1 MVCAL
6 MQFFADI
13 AVVGLRILLAIY
25 ALFIVYQCFGSM
37 RRQKRQESPLVMLY
51 NKTIREKIPVL
62 CWENSIG
69 RSKGSDIVIE
79 DPTVSRNHCVLLR
92 RRDGWFVSDVGSKS
106 GTKVNSRTVHSRHRL
121 SLDDEIQIGSTTLAL
136 RRADEFDG
144 EIRHHWFFS
153 RVSSKPSVSSPLLLI
168 LVNLFH
174 LFMAVEICIT
184 YGEFRLPAFEVCGAM
199 ILFSWLLF
207 TFSRGVFGRKNFELE
222 ILAIFL
228 TGTGSMLLVEQDI
241 MDAWIQIIAAMAGA
255 TFYMFM
261 LLFIA
266 NPDRIVKWRMAVMI
280 VALGFLAVNL
290 IFGRM
295 EYGAANRIYIGGVSI
310 QPSEIV
316 KIAYIFVGASA
327 LDHLQTRRNL
337 IEFIGFSALCVGALA
352 LMGDFGTAL
361 IFFVTFLVI
370 SIIRS
375 GDYKTVMLAV
385 AGAVFAVMLILQ
397 FKPYIAERF
406 AIWGHALEDPYDKG
420 YQQSGVLTY
429 ISSGGLFGTGVGN
442 GILRYYGASET
453 DLVFGIVTEEMG
465 LIIALLIALVIF
477 GLVVYSRAISTR
489 SRSTFYSISA
499 CCAASMMLTQT
510 ALNIFGCT
518 DILPLTGVTLPFV
531 SAGGSSMIS
540 CWGMLAFIKAADERT
555 YSKAKLT
562 GRE

>member
-1 MVCAL
+1 
-6 MQFFADI
+6 MQWFADV
-13 AVVGLRILLAIY
+13 AVVGLRTLLVIY

-37 RRQKRQESPLVMLY
+37 RRQKRQEAPLVMLY
-51 NKTIREKIPVL
+51 NKTIKKKIPVL

-69 RSKGSDIVIE
+69 RARSNDIVIE
-79 DPTVSRNHCVLLR
+79 DPTVSRSHCVLLR
-92 RRDGWFVSDVGSKS
+92 RKEGWFVSDVGSKS
-106 GTKVNSRTVHSRHRL
+106 GTKVNGRPVEKRHHL
-121 SLDDEIQIGSTTLAL
+121 NLDDEIQIGSTTLAL
-136 RRADEFDG
+136 RRADEYSG
-144 EIRHHWFFS
+144 EIPHHWFFS
-153 RVSSKPSVSSPLLLI
+153 RVSSKPSVSAPLLIL

-174 LFMAVEICIT
+174 LFMAVEVCIT
-184 YGEFRLPAFEVCGAM
+184 YGEFRLDAFEVLGAM
-199 ILFSWLLF
+199 VMFSWVLF
-207 TFSRGVFGRKNFELE
+207 AFSRGVFSRKNFELE
-222 ILAIFL
+222 TLALFM
-228 TGTGSMLLVEQDI
+228 TGTGSLLLVEQDI
-241 MDAWIQIIAAMAGA
+241 KDAWIQIIAAIVGA
-255 TFYMFM
+255 ACYLFM
-261 LLFIA
+261 LMFIS

-290 IFGRM
+290 AFGKM
-295 EYGAANRIYIGGVSI
+295 EYGAANRIYIGGVSL

-337 IEFIGFSALCVGALA
+337 IEFIAFSALCVGALA

-375 GDYKTVMLAV
+375 GDYKTVMLAS
-385 AGAVFAVMLILQ
+385 AGAVFAVILVLQ
-397 FKPYIAERF
+397 FKPYIAQRF
-406 AIWGHALEDPYDKG
+406 AIWGHALEDPYDAG

-453 DLVFGIVTEEMG
+453 DLVFGILTEEMG
-465 LIIALLIALVIF
+465 LIIALLMALVIC
-477 GLVVYSRAISTR
+477 GLVIYSRAISTR
-489 SRSTFYSISA
+489 ARSTFYSISA
-499 CCAASMMLTQT
+499 CCAASMMLVQT

-518 DILPLTGVTLPFV
+518 DILPLTGVTLPFI

-540 CWGMLAFIKAADERT
+540 CWGLLSFIKAADERT
-555 YSKAKLT
+555 YSKTFIK

>member
-1 MVCAL
+1 
-6 MQFFADI
+6 MQFIADI

-25 ALFIVYQCFGSM
+25 AVFIIYQCFGSM

-51 NKTIREKIPVL
+51 NKTIREKIPVI

-69 RSKGSDIVIE
+69 RSKGNDIVIE
-79 DPTVSRNHCVLLR
+79 DPTVSRSHCVLLR
-92 RRDGWFVSDVGSKS
+92 RKEGWFVSDVGSKS
-106 GTKVNSRTVHSRHRL
+106 GTKVNSRPVNSRHRV

-144 EIRHHWFFS
+144 DIRHHWFFS
-153 RVSSKPSVSSPLLLI
+153 KVSSKPSVSAPLLLI

-184 YGEFRLPAFEVCGAM
+184 YGELRLPAFEVCGAM
-199 ILFSWLLF
+199 ILFSWVLYA
-207 TFSRGVFGRKNFELE
+207 FSRGVFLRHNFELE
-222 ILAIFL
+222 TLALFL
-228 TGTGSMLLVEQDI
+228 TGTGAMLLVEQDI
-241 MDAWIQIIAAMAGA
+241 MDAWIQIIAAMVGA
-255 TFYMFM
+255 TGYMLM

-280 VALGFLAVNL
+280 VALGFLAINL
-290 IFGRM
+290 AFGRM
-295 EYGAANRIYIGGVSI
+295 EFGAANRIYIGGVSI

-316 KIAYIFVGASA
+316 KVAYIFVGASA

-337 IEFIGFSALCVGALA
+337 IEFIVFSALCVGALA

-385 AGAVFAVMLILQ
+385 VGAAFAVLLVLQ

-453 DLVFGIVTEEMG
+453 DLVFGIVSEEMG
-465 LIIALLIALVIF
+465 LIIALMITLVIF

-499 CCAASMMLTQT
+499 CCAASMMMTQT

-518 DILPLTGVTLPFV
+518 DILPLTGVTLPFI
-531 SAGGSSMIS
+531 SAGGSSMLS

-555 YSKAKLT
+555 YSKSKLT
-562 GRE
+562 GNA